1 MKSSRVE
8 VAKDD
13 EDFDTAMS
21 YTITVTVRNYLG
33 QVGFEC
39 IFNPGKRSWLTRL
52 YLMMTGVCCVQSS
65 EARRARIT
73 YCHHHG

>member
-8 VAKDD
+8 VPKDD

-33 QVGFEC
+33 QVRFEC
-39 IFNPGKRSWLTRL
+39 IFIPVKRIWLTRL
-52 YLMMTGVCCVQSS
+52 YLMMTGVCCVQSGA
-65 EARRARIT
+65 ARRARIT
-73 YCHHHG
+73 YCHDHG